1 MLRLLAREIKDTGFY
16 FEPKLTGSVAEGTKV
31 GKCDEFDFL
40 CVFKDFNVTIDPENP
55 MHCKVQPPETLA
67 HKLRHV
73 CDYAGRIDALKFTST
88 FAEIL
93 ENNVNNSAYQDSNN
107 WKSYINVLFN
117 RRTKPYEKYG
127 LSCLSIDK
135 SGRFPKIVA
144 EISQGNLK
152 GIAISVDLVPVF
164 LFREI

>member
-93 ENNVNNSAYQDSNN
+93 ANSVNKTSYRDS
-107 WKSYINVLFN
+107 KFLVSFFNVLLF
-117 RRTKPYEKYG
+117 RRTKPYEQQG
-127 LSCLSIDK
+127 LSYLSIDK

-144 EISQGNLK
+144 EIYLSGILK
-152 GIAISVDLVPVF
+152 ARQL
-164 LFREI
+164 L